1 MHKKCLVLVS
11 QSWVELSW
19 DTIQSKQRGRYVIIL
34 TFALMLTISNR
45 GNQMP
50 PSPIRKLVPY
60 AEAAKKKGVKVY
72 HLNIGQPDIETPP
85 AILDAV
91 RNADI
96 KVLEYSHSAGNE
108 SYRRKLV
115 QYYKSVGINVSHDQI
130 LITTGGSEAIMFGFF
145 TCLNPG
151 DEVIIPEPFYANY
164 NGFACAA
171 GVNVVPITSSIETG
185 FALPPISDFEKVITD
200 KTKAIII
207 CSPNNPTGYL
217 YSREEMEAL
226 KEICIK
232 YNLYLFSDE
241 AYREFCYD
249 GEYVSAM
256 HLNGLEQ
263 HVVLMD
269 TISKRYSACG
279 ARLGAFVTK
288 NKAVYD
294 AAMKFAQARLSPPGL
309 AQIMGEAAVDLPES
323 YFDAPKAEYL
333 LRRNLLVSRL
343 NAMPGVFCP
352 NPGGAFYAIAKLPID
367 DSDKFCQW
375 LLEEFSY
382 NNQTVMLAPATGFY
396 GTAGLGKNEVRLA
409 YVLNLDALNAAM
421 DCLERALEVYP
432 GKVKTEEKAAAMV
445 K

>member
-1 MHKKCLVLVS
+1 MLNISH
-11 QSWVELSW
+11 
-19 DTIQSKQRGRYVIIL
+19 RGQ
-34 TFALMLTISNR
+34 
-45 GNQMP
+45 QMP
-50 PSPIRKLVPY
+50 ASPIRKLVPY
-60 AEAAKKKGVKVY
+60 AEAAKKKGIKVY

-115 QYYKSVGINVSHDQI
+115 QYYKKVGIDVTHEQI
-130 LITTGGSEAIMFGFF
+130 IITTGGSEAIMFGFF
-145 TCLNPG
+145 CCLNPG

-171 GVNVVPITSSIETG
+171 GVKVVPITSNIETG
-185 FALPPISDFEKVITD
+185 FALPPIEDFEKVITP

-217 YSREEMEAL
+217 YSRNEMEAL
-226 KEICIK
+226 KKICIK
-232 YNLYLFSDE
+232 YDLYLFSDE

-249 GEYVSAM
+249 GDYVSAM
-256 HLNGLEQ
+256 HLSGLDQ

-288 NKAVYD
+288 NKEVYNT
-294 AAMKFAQARLSPPGL
+294 AMKFAQARLSPPGL
-309 AQIMGEAAVDLPES
+309 AQIMGEAAVDLPDS

-333 LRRNLLVSRL
+333 SRRNLMVGRL
-343 NAMPGVFCP
+343 NKMPGVFCP

-375 LLEEFSY
+375 LLESFSY
-382 NNQTVMLAPATGFY
+382 KDQTVMLAPATGFY
-396 GTAGLGKNEVRLA
+396 GTEGLGKNEVRLA
-409 YVLNLDALNAAM
+409 YVLNLDALSAAM
-421 DCLERALEVYP
+421 DCLEKALDEYP
-432 GKVKTEEKAAAMV
+432 GKTVTKKLSTAEAK
-445 K
+445 